1 MPPQANL
8 VLLSPWDLGTAAALV
23 GLVACLSYVLRLG
36 TTNRLL
42 VAALRASIQ
51 LLLVGLILK
60 VLFAHV
66 SLLWVSLVA
75 LVMLAVASRE
85 VWARQSR
92 PLRGWW
98 GLGISSFTLFVSS
111 FAVTIMAL
119 HLIITPAP
127 WYEPRYAIPLL
138 GMLLGNTMTGI
149 ALSLDRLTQAAW
161 EQRGVIEGRLMIGH
175 TWDVAIAALR
185 RESVRSGMIPTING
199 MAAAGVVSL
208 PGMMTGQIL
217 AGVAPVEAV
226 KYQLAILLLITA
238 GTVFGTVATVWLASR
253 RLFDDRQRLR
263 LDRLGSRDA

>member
-1 MPPQANL
+1 MTRHAEL
-8 VLLSPWDLGTAAALV
+8 ALLSPWDLGIAAALV
-23 GLVACLSYVLRLG
+23 LLVACLGYALKLGETGRL
-36 TTNRLL
+36 
-42 VAALRASIQ
+42 VIAALRATVQ

-66 SLLWVSLVA
+66 DLLWVTLVA

-85 VWARQSR
+85 VWVRQNR

-98 GLGISSFTLFVSS
+98 GAGISSVTLFISS

-119 HLIITPAP
+119 NLIITPSP
-127 WYEPRYAIPLL
+127 WYDPRYAIPLL

-149 ALSLDRLTQAAW
+149 SLSLDRLTQAAW
-161 EQRGVIEGRLMIGH
+161 DQRNVIEARLMMGH
-175 TWDVAIAALR
+175 RWDAAVAQLR
-185 RESVRSGMIPTING
+185 RDSVRSGMIPTING
-199 MAAAGVVSL
+199 LAAAGVVSL

-238 GTVFGTVATVWLASR
+238 GTVFGTVSAVWLTSR
-253 RLFDDRQRLR
+253 RLFDDRERLR
-263 LDRLGSRDA
+263 LDRLGLR